1 MVRAR
6 YTNGV
11 QMVFTNRLDLA
22 ILARVARFAG
32 AVMNRPDAGPDLPQ
46 GLINIA
52 VTPFASDGAID
63 HRALEENVARVLAA
77 GYDGVLIGGTY
88 GEFATMTPPE
98 REALFETAARSV
110 AGRVP
115 LLLCA
120 AAPDL
125 PTARRLARVAHALG
139 GFPMLTPPYVS
150 EVTDQQVESFFRDIT
165 SACSDRVIIYNAPGV
180 AATLGVAQ
188 VVRLAAIPGIV
199 GLKQGDLHPTVVDQ
213 LVGRIGDRI
222 RLLAAS
228 DLAIAGPAGTGFHGL
243 SSTNSCAFPELVGA
257 IYRAFVSGAGDRGR
271 DLNAAWFAYREFAR
285 SNGQPQTVK
294 AAMTLRGWRGGTVR
308 APLCDLDDAAR
319 DALRRIVED
328 ILAIPLPAVPARAGR
343 QTSAIL
349 SENIS

>member
-1 MVRAR
+1 
-6 YTNGV
+6 
-11 QMVFTNRLDLA
+11 
-22 ILARVARFAG
+22 
-32 AVMNRPDAGPDLPQ
+32 MNRPGAGPNLPQ

-52 VTPFASDGAID
+52 VTPFAADGSID
-63 HRALEENVARVLAA
+63 HCALDENIARVLAA

-125 PTARRLARVAHALG
+125 PTARRLASRAHALG

-150 EVTDQQVESFFRDIT
+150 EVTDEQVESFFREIA
-165 SACSDRVIIYNAPGV
+165 SASSDRVIIYNAPGV

-188 VVRLAAIPGIV
+188 IERLAAIPGIV
-199 GLKQGDLHPTVVDQ
+199 GLKQGDLQPAVVDQ

-222 RLLAAS
+222 RLIAAS

-243 SSTNSCAFPELVGA
+243 SSTNSCALPELVSA
-257 IYRAFVSGAGDRGR
+257 TYRAFASGAAVRGR
-271 DLNAAWFAYREFAR
+271 ELNASWFAYREFAR
-285 SNGQPQTVK
+285 SHGQPQTVK
-294 AAMTLRGWRGGTVR
+294 AAMAVRGWRGGSVR
-308 APLCDLDDAAR
+308 APLRDLGAAER
-319 DALRRIVED
+319 ASLRRIID
-328 ILAIPLPAVPARAGR
+328 AILAIPLPAAPAHAGR
-343 QTSAIL
+343 AASSIEP
-349 SENIS
+349 ENIS